1 MGRKLLNIPEEV
13 VEQSTL
19 GIYYIQ
25 DNGVYGR
32 SGSNNGSF
40 GYLTKNSSGTNY
52 YNNNTSQTGYTIKKA
67 NSYLRVRFTAQ
78 GDHGQTWRSSALLL
92 KFTTN
97 NFTNST
103 TIGGFGMTQYNGGHH
118 NYGQSCCYERIWL
131 HGSSVG
137 TVYKFAI
144 EESGQSSGTTWTYN
158 NVNAGQ
164 DGSGGTQNDHGLI
177 YGMNI
182 RVEEIEAAQ
191 VSQFSGYNT
200 FTAGG

>member
-1 MGRKLLNIPEEV
+1 MARKLLNTPEEV

-19 GIYYIQ
+19 GIYYVQ
-25 DNGVYGR
+25 DNGIYGR

-40 GYLTKNSSGTNY
+40 GYLTKTTSGTNY
-52 YNNNTSQTGYTIKKA
+52 YNGNTSQTGYTIKKA
-67 NSYLRVRFTAQ
+67 DSYLRVRFTAQ

-97 NFTNST
+97 NFSNST
-103 TIGGFGMTQYNGGHH
+103 TIGGFGMTQFNGGHH
-118 NYGQSCCYERIWL
+118 NYGQSGCYERIWL

-164 DGSGGTQNDHGLI
+164 DSNGGTQNDHGPI
-177 YGMNI
+177 YAMNI
-182 RVEEIEAAQ
+182 RVEEIEASE
-191 VSQFSGYNT
+191 VSQFSSQNT
-200 FTAGG
+200 FTSGG